1 MINEEQ
7 VRKFLEGVMAK
18 LSHQLSGWT
27 KDLLNMK
34 EECFFI
40 WIGCVFVTEN
50 KEYAQ
55 FT

>member
-7 VRKFLEGVMAK
+7 VKFLEVVMAK

-34 EECFFI
+34 EECFTI
-40 WIGCVFVTEN
+40 WIGYVFVTEN